1 MLPPAPSQPR
11 RVSLKQTVWTSD
23 GVAIGR
29 QCCPP
34 SLVPSSTPPAKGGLD
49 TPAYG
54 RFPPATAKPSC
65 GLTKCT
71 ARMAWQ
77 GSGRE
82 RQCAPPSVVARNSD
96 VPVTQ
101 PCLASAKS
109 TVPSC
114 PAGLVRNWITQWRPP
129 AAPQERFGDGLG
141 ERSPCCFAGG
151 ADCPTGAW
159 AAVPHPAA
167 SMAANPSMSPVSRPG
182 ALVDRGFITSVTAL
196 AASTLSP

>member
-1 MLPPAPSQPR
+1 MLPPAPIQPR

-101 PCLASAKS
+101 PSNGDTNCTPVS
-109 TVPSC
+109 TVGRPDV
-114 PAGLVRNWITQWRPP
+114 PASTDPP

>member
-1 MLPPAPSQPR
+1 MLPPAPIQPR

-23 GVAIGR
+23 GVAIG
-29 QCCPP
+29 
-34 SLVPSSTPPAKGGLD
+34 
-49 TPAYG
+49 
-54 RFPPATAKPSC
+54 
-65 GLTKCT
+65 
-71 ARMAWQ
+71 
-77 GSGRE
+77 

-114 PAGLVRNWITQWRPP
+114 PAGLVRNWITQWRPPSAVCRIRSDPTTQPANGDTNCTPVSTVGRPDVPASTDPP